1 VKSER
6 RAHDLFLLMLNL
18 TRLRHRER
26 MVDFFVEA
34 INALWEE
41 LRVRVATD
49 GDAGPHR
56 IPIATNHHRF
66 GAVIVEASGAGAA
79 PAPEALAMVR
89 NGVAMLAVIL
99 ENRLQDHLLTEMNSH
114 LEASVRERTAEL
126 EDANR
131 RLRREV
137 MERKRSE
144 SALRTSEERYR
155 LLVENASD
163 AVLVVQADRIRF
175 HNPRARRL
183 FDLGREQ
190 LANAAFTALVRRRDV
205 AALQERILGILGGE
219 TLEEPVTVRLPRANG
234 EAVFAEGKGVLIE
247 WEGEEAVLLF
257 LRDVTGERRLED
269 RLRLAMKMEAVGT
282 LAGGLAHDFNNR
294 LAPILGYAELA
305 LEAVPP
311 GSDAEEYLQKVVE
324 SSTRARDLVHRILT
338 FSRQRLGRFRPLD
351 LPELVSEVMGELR
364 SALPPGCK
372 MELAAGPA
380 EGGVDGD
387 PDLLRQAIR
396 HICRN
401 AVQAVEQSGGIVRL
415 SLERVRS
422 AAPSERELAVL
433 GEGGYLRLRVTDTGA
448 GMTAAVLEKCFEP
461 YFTTRPTGR
470 GEGLGLAVAHGI
482 FRHHGGQIAV
492 RSEPGAGT
500 VVSMYLPLAEARNPK
515 AETVRRALL
524 ADDDPASRAESR
536 ERLAALGFAVTDVG
550 DGLAAFSAFHRSPAK
565 VDLLMADLHLPGMGG
580 ERLTRAVR
588 QSRPGLPVILCASYL
603 DAGDATGAGAD
614 AVLSKPFS
622 EERLARTVRKLLAP
636 SGPAEGEAGIT
647 TSDDP

>member
-1 VKSER
+1 MKSER

-18 TRLRHRER
+18 TQLKHRER

-34 INALWEE
+34 INVLWEE
-41 LRVRVATD
+41 VRVRVAPD
-49 GDAGPHR
+49 GDSSPHR
-56 IPIATNHHRF
+56 IPISTSRHRF
-66 GAVIVEASGAGAA
+66 GAVAVEARDDAAA
-79 PAPEALAMVR
+79 PDPESLAMVR

-99 ENRLQDHLLTEMNSH
+99 ENRLQDRLLAEMNSQ
-114 LEASVRERTAEL
+114 LESAVRERTAEL

-137 MERKRSE
+137 TERKRSE
-144 SALRTSEERYR
+144 SALRASEERYR
-155 LLVENASD
+155 VLVENASD

-183 FDLGREQ
+183 FGLGRER
-190 LANAAFTALVRRRDV
+190 LANAAFTALVRRQDV

-219 TLEEPVTVRLPRANG
+219 TLEEPFTVRLPRANE

-247 WEGEEAVLLF
+247 WEGEDAVLLF
-257 LRDVTGERRLED
+257 LRDVTDERRLED

-282 LAGGLAHDFNNR
+282 LAGGLAHDFNNQ

-305 LEAVPP
+305 LEALPP
-311 GSDAEEYLQKVVE
+311 GLEAESYLEKVVE
-324 SSTRARDLVHRILT
+324 SATRARDLVHRILT

-351 LPELVSEVMGELR
+351 LADLVGKVLEEFQA
-364 SALPPGCK
+364 ALPSGCK
-372 MELAAGPA
+372 MELVSAPA
-380 EGGVDGD
+380 EGAVDGD
-387 PDLLRQAIR
+387 PDLLRQVIR
-396 HICRN
+396 HICKN
-401 AVQAVEQSGGIVRL
+401 AVQAIEKNGGMVRL

-433 GEGGYLRLRVTDTGA
+433 GEGGYLRLRVTDTGV
-448 GMTAAVLEKCFEP
+448 GMTPAVLEKCFEP
-461 YFTTRPTGR
+461 YFTTRPMGR

-482 FRHHGGQIAV
+482 VRHHGGQIAV
-492 RSEPGAGT
+492 RSEPGSGT
-500 VVSMYLPLAEARNPK
+500 VVSVYLPLAEARDPT
-515 AETVRRALL
+515 AEPVRRVLL

-536 ERLAALGFAVTDVG
+536 DRLAALGFAVTAVG
-550 DGLAAFSAFHRSPAK
+550 DGLAAFSAFQRAPAK

-603 DAGDATGAGAD
+603 DAGGAEAAGAD
-614 AVLSKPFS
+614 AVLAKPFS
-622 EERLARTVRKLLAP
+622 GERLARTVRELLGP
-636 SGPAEGEAGIT
+636 SGPDEEGPEIT
-647 TSDDP
+647 GSADP